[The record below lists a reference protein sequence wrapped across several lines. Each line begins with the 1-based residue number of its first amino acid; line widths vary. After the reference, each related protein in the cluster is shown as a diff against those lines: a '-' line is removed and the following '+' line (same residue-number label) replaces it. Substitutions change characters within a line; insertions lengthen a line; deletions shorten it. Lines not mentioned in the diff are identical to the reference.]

1 MNNDI
6 DSVDILPLLDTGYV
20 RETIANGQN
29 AVFRNGR
36 LVYII
41 LDIDKPGKY
50 FFDLRSVFN
59 ASTGEG
65 GKNLNIMFMNNA
77 VPWQL
82 NGKTIGIDGAYPS
95 GERFHVTGSQNQA
108 NSSLIEFNFPLG
120 LFQEAGIYQFQFE
133 ITDESGNR
141 ATSHYCFFQ
150 VTQNA
155 TLLAADFKNGVNPF
169 DSDYTKWKNQV
180 EQEINALTDKLNNL
194 NTSADQLEQLMN
206 SYISKAQSYVES
218 AVKDAMDKMLD
229 NENTWLGA
237 QHFYDGITVQNGAT
251 VDTLNV
257 NDINA
262 TDKITTQGLTAQ
274 SLTTTDLTAT
284 GQVTLP
290 DTTSFGDFT
299 AKQIL
304 NAEAIPND
312 ANMLLNATRNANDP
326 NEFSKSWWL
335 WATKVNVGAGVDFPF
350 YILHFDLT
358 LDTSDVGKPIA
369 SFNTGAFT
377 LDPGTSMAVFMNGRP
392 GSINFNMDSSGNM
405 ILNNVSGIS
414 GRGRVRFVAV
424 F

>member
-1 MNNDI
+1 MNDDI
-6 DSVDILPLLDTGYV
+6 DNVDILPLLDTGYALK
-20 RETIANGQN
+20 TIANGQN

-82 NGKTIGIDGAYPS
+82 NGKTISIDGAYPS
-95 GERFHVTGSQNQA
+95 GERFHVTGSENQA
-108 NSSLIEFNFPLG
+108 NSSLIDFTFPLG

-194 NTSADQLEQLMN
+194 NTSADQLEELMN
-206 SYISKAQSYVES
+206 NYISKAQQYVEDATQK
-218 AVKDAMDKMLD
+218 AVNKLLSG
-229 NENTWLGA
+229 ENTWTGR
-237 QHFYDGITVQNGAT
+237 QHFNGGITFGNNAQGDTLIANT
-251 VDTLNV
+251 VDT
-257 NDINA
+257 
-262 TDKITTQGLTAQ
+262 G
-274 SLTTTDLTAT
+274 DLTAT
-284 GQVTLP
+284 GNVKLPNTTLVNGEFELGNVLRL
-290 DTTSFGDFT
+290 DKSVDGGT
-299 AKQIL
+299 IVYL
-304 NAEAIPND
+304 NGTKD
-312 ANMLLNATRNANDP
+312 ANASVRN
-326 NEFSKSWWL
+326 WL
-335 WATKVNVGAGVDFPF
+335 WGERYNKELDRTNNPHF
-350 YILHFDLT
+350 YLYMAFA
-358 LDTSDVGKPIA
+358 LDCGDVGKPFAQFA
-369 SFNTGAFT
+369 SGFFKGCN
-377 LDPGTSMAVFMNGRP
+377 PGPITIPIGP
-392 GSINFNMDSSGNM
+392 GSAMFHVEEASDTLVLDS
-405 ILNNVSGIS
+405 VSNIS
-414 GRGRVRFVAV
+414 GRVTVGTKIWI
-424 F
+424 

>member
-6 DSVDILPLLDTGYV
+6 DNVDILPLLDTGYALK
-20 RETIANGQN
+20 TIANGQN

-65 GKNLNIMFMNNA
+65 GKNLNIMFMNNV
-77 VPWQL
+77 VPYQL

-120 LFQEAGIYQFQFE
+120 LFQEAGIYKFQFE
-133 ITDESGNR
+133 IRDESGNL

-169 DSDYTKWKNQV
+169 DSDYTEWKNKV
-180 EQEINALTDKLNNL
+180 EQEINALTGKLNNL

-206 SYISKAQSYVES
+206 SYIAKAEGYVDEAAQNAISKLVNS
-218 AVKDAMDKMLD
+218 
-229 NENTWLGA
+229 ENTWVMP
-237 QHFYDGITVQNGAT
+237 QHFEGGLTFQNNAT
-251 VDTLNV
+251 GDTLSV
-257 NDINA
+257 NEADVSGRIN
-262 TDKITTQGLTAQ
+262 TA
-274 SLTTTDLTAT
+274 DLTAT

-290 DTTSFGDFT
+290 NTTSFGNFT
-299 AKQIL
+299 AGQLL
-304 NAEAIPND
+304 NAEPIQSNAD
-312 ANMLLNATRNANDP
+312 MLLNATRNANDP
-326 NEFSKSWWL
+326 SDFNKSWWL
-335 WATKVNVGAGVDFPF
+335 WVTRINIGCGVDFPM
-350 YILHFDLT
+350 YIMHFALN
-358 LDTSDVGKPIA
+358 LDTADAGKPIA
-369 SFNTGAFT
+369 NFNTNMFINS
-377 LDPGTSMAVFMNGRP
+377 PGTSRAVYMNGQA
-392 GSINFNMDSSGNM
+392 GSINFGFDSSGTLY
-405 ILNNVSGIS
+405 LNNVSGIS
-414 GRGRVRFVAV
+414 GKGFVRFTAIL
-424 F
+424 